1 MNYSAEGLIIHYTTD
16 TGTEQMSFHDMTGD
30 GSPSRLRILSSPL
43 ILIKNSRDCIAVNLV
58 KQSLCFKLETLF
70 DRDLL

>member
-1 MNYSAEGLIIHYTTD
+1 
-16 TGTEQMSFHDMTGD
+16 MSFHDMTGD